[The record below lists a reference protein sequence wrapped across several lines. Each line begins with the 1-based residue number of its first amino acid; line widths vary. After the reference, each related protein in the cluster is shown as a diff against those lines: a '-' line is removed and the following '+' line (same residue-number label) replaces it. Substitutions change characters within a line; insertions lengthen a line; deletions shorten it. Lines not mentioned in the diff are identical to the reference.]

1 MEKLYEVQ
9 DLLFK
14 WVLILTGLAL
24 AMLSILWLIK
34 KLDPLTP
41 EQREE
46 KLQKRMDEL
55 LDPKGPR
62 IKRLRLAVI
71 FLVGPTIFVA
81 FFETTRILLGL
92 LLIGIGV
99 RSPFI
104 LIAMQVI
111 VFIYSGYVAF
121 VAVRFIHRNL
131 FVPEKEEGMQPTSRS
146 QTRQQENP

>member
-1 MEKLYEVQ
+1 MEKLHELNS
-9 DLLFK
+9 LLFK
-14 WVLILTGLAL
+14 GFLVLLALLL
-24 AMLSILWLIK
+24 AMLFLRWLIR

-46 KLQKRMDEL
+46 KQQKRMDEL

-62 IKRLRLAVI
+62 IKLLRLAVL
-71 FLVGPTIFVA
+71 FLVGSTIFMA

-92 LLIGIGV
+92 LLIGIGIG
-99 RSPFI
+99 SPYI

-121 VAVRFIHRNL
+121 VAVRFVNRNM
-131 FVPEKEEGMQPTSRS
+131 FVPEI
-146 QTRQQENP
+146 